1 MKNRRYRIEETVQE
15 RFIRMPYALFANPQ
29 YKPLTPKAKILY
41 ALLLDRMT
49 LSIKHGWKNENG
61 EVYLIYPRETIADL
75 LGMQPK
81 TVSSAFKELH
91 DAKLIEEERP
101 GCGRSNRIYVLHAE
115 MAADDAEKFSVD
127 MDSNNESDSD
137 KELEKYEQYMQMCKN
152 DTHCTPATPEN
163 EVFTPSSAP
172 EPLSLLPIQKGNND
186 ASRKVKMTLEKSQ
199 NDLRETSKLPT
210 IHTDLNQTDFIQT
223 EGRDVRTPLP
233 SMQNTVNSALQLFA
247 EKCPSLPQ
255 PITIGWTPNHTERVY
270 HQLEFLSQQHCSLD
284 TLFTQVE
291 RSDFLT
297 GRVAGYDK
305 RVFRADIDWITRPDN
320 ASKILTGKYDTSPTV
335 RPQDKP
341 NHDIEAYERDCENLI
356 LEATEDLYA
365 N

>member
-101 GCGRSNRIYVLHAE
+101 GCGRSNRIYVMHAE
-115 MAADDAEKFSVD
+115 IATDDAAKFSND
-127 MDSNNESDSD
+127 MDTNSESQSD
-137 KELEKYEQYMQMCKN
+137 KELEEYERYMQICKN
-152 DTHCTPATPEN
+152 DTHCTPETPEN
-163 EVFTPSSAP
+163 EVFTPQLTP

-186 ASRKVKMTLEKSQ
+186 ISRKVKMTPEKSQ

-210 IHTDLNQTDFIQT
+210 IHTDLSKTDFIQT
-223 EGRDVRTPLP
+223 EGKDTQVPLP
-233 SMQNTVNSALQLFA
+233 AMQEAVASAVQLFA

-255 PITIGWTPNHTERVY
+255 PATIGWTPKLTKRVY
-270 HQLEFLSQQHCSLD
+270 HQLEFLARQQCSLD
-284 TLFTQVE
+284 ALFSQVE
-291 RSDFLT
+291 KSDFLT
-297 GRVAGYDK
+297 GRAAGYDK
-305 RVFRADIDWITRPDN
+305 RVFRADIGWITRPDN
-320 ASKILTGKYDTSPTV
+320 AAKILARKYDTSLTV

-341 NHDIEAYERDCENLI
+341 NHDLDAYERESISRML
-356 LEATEDLYA
+356 AGTEEFF
-365 N
+365 